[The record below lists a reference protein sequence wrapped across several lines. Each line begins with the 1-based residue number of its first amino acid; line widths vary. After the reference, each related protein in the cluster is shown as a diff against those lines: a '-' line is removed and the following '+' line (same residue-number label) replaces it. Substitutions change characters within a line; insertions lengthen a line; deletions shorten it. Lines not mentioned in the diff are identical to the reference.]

1 MTISWNGRKSCLRQV
16 SSGNFGGMIVE
27 LILSFFLYGFFGWC
41 AEVAFAAVRYRR
53 FVNRGF
59 LNGPICPIYGC
70 GVISV
75 VLLLYDYQNE
85 LWKLFLLSVFTA
97 TLLEWATGVILEKLF
112 HHRWWDYSDIPFN
125 VNGYICPPFSIAWGM
140 ACVIVVRYIF
150 PFTLKLIGLMPKL
163 FAMLILITLLTAFA
177 ADLYVTVHEIFRLN
191 MKLEKMQEIAEE
203 LENVSLHLG
212 ENLSRGVL
220 HAVKKKENLRQ
231 RAEEK
236 YQEHFR
242 SLSYSNKRLLQA
254 FPAMQSLRH
263 KRQLQMLKEYLEK
276 KHSKKKGEK

>member
-1 MTISWNGRKSCLRQV
+1 M
-16 SSGNFGGMIVE
+16 GM
-27 LILSFFLYGFFGWC
+27 ILSFFLYGFFGWC
-41 AEVAFAAVRYRR
+41 AEVAFAAVRYHK

-59 LNGPICPIYGC
+59 LNGPICPIYGF
-70 GVISV
+70 GIISV
-75 VLLLYDYQNE
+75 VGMLYDYQSD
-85 LWKLFLLSVFTA
+85 LVKLYCLSVVVA
-97 TLLEWATGVILEKLF
+97 TVLEWITGIVLEKLF
-112 HHRWWDYSDIPFN
+112 HHRWWDYSDMPFN
-125 VNGYICPPFSIAWGM
+125 IQGYICLPFSLIWGI
-140 ACVIVVRYIF
+140 ACVIVVRCVF
-150 PFTLKLIGLMPKL
+150 PFTLKLIDLMPKL
-163 FAMLILITLLTAFA
+163 LNMSILIAALAAFA

-212 ENLSRGVL
+212 ENLSKGVL

-231 RAEEK
+231 KAEEK